1 MWRLIYKLDDL
12 LEMVFGRGTVS
23 ILAVADTVE

>member
-1 MWRLIYKLDDL
+1 MWRLIYKLDDFLEL
-12 LEMVFGRGTVS
+12 LIGRDTVS